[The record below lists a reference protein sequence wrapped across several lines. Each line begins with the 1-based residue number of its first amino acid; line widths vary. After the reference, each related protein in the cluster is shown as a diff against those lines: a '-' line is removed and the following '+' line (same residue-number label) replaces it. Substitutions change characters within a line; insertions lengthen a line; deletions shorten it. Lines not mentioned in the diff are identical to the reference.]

1 DSASFQSF
9 GHGGFTGTLIWA
21 DPKCNLSYVFLSN
34 RVYPDAENNKI
45 ITMDIRT
52 NIQQVFYDAIN
63 SFKLANSKQ

>member
-1 DSASFQSF
+1 
-9 GHGGFTGTLIWA
+9 
-21 DPKCNLSYVFLSN
+21 
-34 RVYPDAENNKI
+34 VYPDAENNKI